1 MGWGSAAQRLE
12 SSLRRDT
19 DPLPAS
25 PFQGEV
31 KKDAVTPASSAVL
44 NCRQRDPAGIASASR
59 QTKPDSRWFLP
70 AMTWGEP
77 VPGNLQYRGPRYS
90 RHSGAQEIVQM
101 HDADRLAVIDDEQR
115 GDFR

>member
-1 MGWGSAAQRLE
+1 MGWGSGAQRLG
-12 SSLRRDT
+12 SSLLRDT

-31 KKDAVTPASSAVL
+31 KKDAVTPASSAIL
-44 NCRQRDPAGIASASR
+44 NCRQCDTAGIASTSR
-59 QTKPDSRWFLP
+59 HTKPDSRWLLP
-70 AMTWGEP
+70 AMTRREQ
-77 VPGNLQYRGPRYS
+77 VPGNSQYRGARYS